1 MKTMQ
6 PSTLLKATLVLFLFT
21 VMPLGVR
28 ADSTQ
33 LTLSPV
39 TGTAGEDVT
48 VFGTITNT
56 GTVLVYLNGE
66 TFSLGSSSFLNGD
79 VTDFF
84 DNAPLSLSGG
94 TNSGLIALF
103 SFDIAPGT
111 APGVYSENL
120 LQLLGGPGV
129 LDMND
134 IADADFSVTVEG
146 ATVPEPGTIGLLALG
161 LAAVMLL
168 RRRRLN
174 FVTRY
179 ETVTAFGTELRA
191 SAFFI
196 RYCLDFV
203 FTSFF

>member
-1 MKTMQ
+1 MQ
-6 PSTLLKATLVLFLFT
+6 TIQTSTLLKATLILFLFT
-21 VMPLGVR
+21 MMPFGAR

-66 TFSLGSSSFLNGD
+66 TFSLGSSSLLNGD

-111 APGVYSENL
+111 APGVYGENF
-120 LQLLGGPGV
+120 LQILGGPGMF
-129 LDMND
+129 DQND
-134 IADADFSVTVEG
+134 IADAEYSVHVEG
-146 ATVPEPGTIGLLALG
+146 ATVPEPGTIGLIALG
-161 LAAVMLL
+161 LAGVMLL
-168 RRRRLN
+168 RRRPFDWVVR
-174 FVTRY
+174 
-179 ETVTAFGTELRA
+179 
-191 SAFFI
+191 
-196 RYCLDFV
+196 
-203 FTSFF
+203 

>member
-1 MKTMQ
+1 MKTIQ
-6 PSTLLKATLVLFLFT
+6 PSTMLKAIFILFLVT
-21 VMPLGVR
+21 VMPFGAK

-56 GTVLVYLNGE
+56 GTVEIFLNGE

-84 DNAPLSLSGG
+84 DNAPLSLSGE

-111 APGVYSENL
+111 APGVYTENL

-146 ATVPEPGTIGLLALG
+146 TTVPEPGTIGLIALG
-161 LAAVMLL
+161 LAGVMLL
-168 RRRRLN
+168 RRRTFSGVVR
-174 FVTRY
+174 
-179 ETVTAFGTELRA
+179 
-191 SAFFI
+191 
-196 RYCLDFV
+196 
-203 FTSFF
+203 

>member
-6 PSTLLKATLVLFLFT
+6 ASTLLKATLVLFLLT
-21 VMPLGVR
+21 VMPFGAR

-48 VFGTITNT
+48 VFGTISNT

-66 TFSLGSSSFLNGD
+66 TFSLGSSSLLNGD

-94 TNSGLIALF
+94 ANSGLIALF

-111 APGVYSENL
+111 APGFYSENF
-120 LQLLGGPGV
+120 LQILGGPGMF
-129 LDMND
+129 DQND
-134 IADADFSVTVEG
+134 IADAEYSVHVEG
-146 ATVPEPGTIGLLALG
+146 TTVPEPGTIGLIALG
-161 LAAVMLL
+161 LAGVMLL
-168 RRRRLN
+168 RRRPFNGVDR
-174 FVTRY
+174 
-179 ETVTAFGTELRA
+179 
-191 SAFFI
+191 
-196 RYCLDFV
+196 
-203 FTSFF
+203 

>member
-1 MKTMQ
+1 MKTIHA
-6 PSTLLKATLVLFLFT
+6 STLLKATLVLFLLT

-56 GTVLVYLNGE
+56 GTVDIFLNAE
-66 TFSLGSSSFLNGD
+66 TFSLGSSSLLNGD

-84 DNAPLSLSGG
+84 DNAPLSLTGG
-94 TNSGLIALF
+94 ANSNLIALF
-103 SFDIAPGT
+103 SLDIAPGT

-129 LDMND
+129 LDLND

-146 ATVPEPGTIGLLALG
+146 TAVPEPGTIGLIALG
-161 LAAVMLL
+161 LAGVMLL
-168 RRRRLN
+168 RRRRLD
-174 FVTRY
+174 FVTR
-179 ETVTAFGTELRA
+179 
-191 SAFFI
+191 
-196 RYCLDFV
+196 
-203 FTSFF
+203 

>member
-6 PSTLLKATLVLFLFT
+6 LNTLLKAALILFLLT
-21 VMPLGVR
+21 LMPFGVR

-39 TGTAGEDVT
+39 TGTAGEDLT

-56 GTVLVYLNGE
+56 GTVVIFLNGE
-66 TFSLGSSSFLNGD
+66 TFSLGSSSLLNGD

-103 SFDIAPGT
+103 SFDIATGT

-129 LDMND
+129 LDMNE
-134 IADADFSVTVEG
+134 IAAADFSVTVEG
-146 ATVPEPGTIGLLALG
+146 AAVPEPVTIGLIALG
-161 LAAVMLL
+161 IAGVMLL
-168 RRRRLN
+168 RRRPLN
-174 FVTRY
+174 WV
-179 ETVTAFGTELRA
+179 
-191 SAFFI
+191 
-196 RYCLDFV
+196 
-203 FTSFF
+203 

>member
-6 PSTLLKATLVLFLFT
+6 LNTLLKAALILFLLT
-21 VMPLGVR
+21 LMPFGVR

-39 TGTAGEDVT
+39 TGTAGEDLT

-56 GTVLVYLNGE
+56 GTVVIFLNGE
-66 TFSLGSSSFLNGD
+66 TFSLGSSSLLNGD

-129 LDMND
+129 LDMNE
-134 IADADFSVTVEG
+134 IAAADFSVTVEG
-146 ATVPEPGTIGLLALG
+146 AAVPEPVTIGLIALG
-161 LAAVMLL
+161 IAGVMLL
-168 RRRRLN
+168 RRRPLN
-174 FVTRY
+174 WV
-179 ETVTAFGTELRA
+179 
-191 SAFFI
+191 
-196 RYCLDFV
+196 
-203 FTSFF
+203 